1 VVVLAGYVGN
11 LQIDACPS
19 FVETDMDHVKGAVS
33 KHKMSLLPE
42 IYQILDSNSCCEKKK
57 SHISLTAQGSV
68 NTQKSIRGTACSCS
82 ADQKSSHFEIY
93 SSHQSF

>member
-42 IYQILDSNSCCEKKK
+42 IYDSNRCCEKNRTY
-57 SHISLTAQGSV
+57 L
-68 NTQKSIRGTACSCS
+68 
-82 ADQKSSHFEIY
+82 
-93 SSHQSF
+93 